1 MDNNKNAMM
10 NTKITLFVVCILLII
25 GCSHKEKRVPKD
37 RFYAYTGGWGEMNI
51 PLIKPFHLICF
62 DGKDWTLDGD
72 LGAGYKEDG
81 GGCSIGGV
89 QRFYASDS
97 LFLFR
102 SYDIFLAVVI
112 KGERLSEGWFI
123 ISIQNK
129 TMNGYTDYEAFRDTV
144 FSKFQITI
152 DTLSWR
158 TPRSYYNEFK
168 KEGIMPWFP
177 DSIW

>member
-1 MDNNKNAMM
+1 M

-37 RFYAYTGGWGEMNI
+37 KFYAFTGGWGEMSI
-51 PLIKPFHLICF
+51 PLIKPFYLFCF
-62 DGKDWTLDGD
+62 DGKGWMLE
-72 LGAGYKEDG
+72 EDDYTDYERFERD
-81 GGCSIGGV
+81 CSIFDV
-89 QRFYASDS
+89 KRINASDS

-102 SYDIFLAVVI
+102 SYGGSGVSINGRRQL
-112 KGERLSEGWFI
+112 EGWFI
-123 ISIQNK
+123 VSIQNK
-129 TMNGYTDYEAFRDTV
+129 TINGYTDYEAFRDTV

-158 TPRSYYNEFK
+158 TPKSYYKEFK

>member
-1 MDNNKNAMM
+1 MDNNKNAM
-10 NTKITLFVVCILLII
+10 NTKITLFVMCILLII
-25 GCSHKEKRVPKD
+25 GCSNKEKRVPKD
-37 RFYAYTGGWGEMNI
+37 KFYAFTGGWGEMNI
-51 PLIKPFHLICF
+51 PLIKPLNLFCY
-62 DGKDWTLDGD
+62 DGKDWMLDGD
-72 LGAGYKEDG
+72 LGAGYKRDG

-102 SYDIFLAVVI
+102 SYGSSGVII
-112 KGERLSEGWFI
+112 KGELQPEGWFI
-123 ISIQNK
+123 VSIQNK

-144 FSKFQITI
+144 FSKFQITV

-158 TPRSYYNEFK
+158 IPKSSYKEFK